1 VPLEI
6 IIAFTLLF
14 LFDSLAPGPAVV
26 AVVAKGATTG
36 ARRTAPFILGL
47 VIGELVFFGL
57 ALAGLTALAAKMGP
71 LFALIKW
78 FGIAYLLY
86 LAFTL
91 WNAQPVPVSAE
102 IPDGEGLK
110 LLSAGTLLP
119 LGNPMTIGFYV
130 ALLPVVLDV
139 TEISVVGAL
148 EMATIIICVWG
159 AVLFAYAL
167 AADRASQ
174 FISTPKAQ
182 RWLNR
187 TAAGT
192 MVGAAGMIATRQ

>member
-1 VPLEI
+1 MPLEV

-14 LFDSLAPGPAVV
+14 LFDSLAPGPAVA
-26 AVVAKGATTG
+26 AVIAKGATTG
-36 ARRTAPFILGL
+36 ARRTAPFIVGL
-47 VIGELVFFGL
+47 VIGELFFFAL
-57 ALAGLTALAAKMGP
+57 ALAGLAALAATIGP

-78 FGIAYLLY
+78 AGIAYLLY
-86 LAFTL
+86 LAFRL
-91 WNAQPVPVSAE
+91 WTAPPVSVSTTV
-102 IPDGEGLK
+102 PNGEGLK

-139 TEISVVGAL
+139 TTVSVLGAL
-148 EMATIIICVWG
+148 EMAVIIVSVWG
-159 AVLFAYAL
+159 AVLFAYAV

-174 FISTPKAQ
+174 FIATPNAQ
-182 RWLNR
+182 KWLNR
-187 TAAGT
+187 TAAGA